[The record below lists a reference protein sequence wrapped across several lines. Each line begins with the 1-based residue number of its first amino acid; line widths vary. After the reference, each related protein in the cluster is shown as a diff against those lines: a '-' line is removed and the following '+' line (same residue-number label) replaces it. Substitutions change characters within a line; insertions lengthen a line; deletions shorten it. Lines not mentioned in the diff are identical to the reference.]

1 MISIVTCL
9 AAVTAACIAPRLL
22 VLLLAMLMA
31 ASLSARLRRTTCRL
45 LADGSIRHGLNY
57 DRRTSR
63 AERRL
68 IRKSLCL
75 ALDQVELRSLFP
87 STVASVDRWTVST
100 R

>member
-9 AAVTAACIAPRLL
+9 AVVTAACIAPRLL

-31 ASLSARLRRTTCRL
+31 ASLSARLRRTTCR